1 MDLHIVL
8 VEQIQFGN
16 ILKFYYKDCY
26 VLCPPTKKHICV
38 IYFYLEQNIRR
49 HIMIKIE
56 GVSKSY
62 GNGAPALSNLNLE
75 IEEGAVS
82 YTHLRAHETGR
93 NLVCRLLLEKK
104 KTKTASDD

>member
-49 HIMIKIE
+49 RYIMIKIE
-56 GVSKSY
+56 GVSKCLWQRY
-62 GNGAPALSNLNLE
+62 TALSNLNLE
-75 IEEGAVS
+75 
-82 YTHLRAHETGR
+82 
-93 NLVCRLLLEKK
+93 K
-104 KTKTASDD
+104 